1 MKKDYLSKL
10 TPEEKARMERIEK
23 MQRRL
28 DFERSRA
35 ARARYERLRTTDRGE
50 NFGVHSRTWRPLG
63 FGSAN
68 HYKHYLTAKGW
79 WHKLSLK
86 ENPDIKAD
94 VSERYARI
102 AIPALV
108 KQALNGSF
116 QATRMILVDQC
127 KDWGW
132 GAADIETA
140 AAGAGK
146 TIAELFGE
154 AEEPQ
159 KAEDGDK

>member
-1 MKKDYLSKL
+1 ME
-10 TPEEKARMERIEK
+10 PEEEETIDRDENDERMFYAENVK
-23 MQRRL
+23 PT
-28 DFERSRA
+28 FEEVRA
-35 ARARYERLRTTDRGE
+35 AFVE

-154 AEEPQ
+154 AEETQ
-159 KAEDGDK
+159 KAEDAEK

>member
-1 MKKDYLSKL
+1 ME
-10 TPEEKARMERIEK
+10 PEEEETIDRDENDERMFYAENVKPTFQEV
-23 MQRRL
+23 
-28 DFERSRA
+28 RA
-35 ARARYERLRTTDRGE
+35 AFVE

-68 HYKHYLTAKGW
+68 HYKHYLTANGW
-79 WHKLSLK
+79 WHRLSLK

-159 KAEDGDK
+159 KAEDADK

>member
-1 MKKDYLSKL
+1 ME
-10 TPEEKARMERIEK
+10 PEEEETIDRDENDERMFYAENVK
-23 MQRRL
+23 PT
-28 DFERSRA
+28 FEEVRA
-35 ARARYERLRTTDRGE
+35 AFVE

-154 AEEPQ
+154 AEETQ
-159 KAEDGDK
+159 KAEDADK

>member
-1 MKKDYLSKL
+1 METDETETIDRDDENKYFYAENVAPSF
-10 TPEEKARMERIEK
+10 EET
-23 MQRRL
+23 
-28 DFERSRA
+28 RA
-35 ARARYERLRTTDRGE
+35 AFVE

-63 FGSAN
+63 FGSPN
-68 HYKHYLTAKGW
+68 QYKHYLTAKGW

-86 ENPDIKAD
+86 ENPDIKAE

-132 GAADIETA
+132 GAADIATA

-154 AEEPQ
+154 EEEKEKA
-159 KAEDGDK
+159 KAEGADK

>member
-1 MKKDYLSKL
+1 ME
-10 TPEEKARMERIEK
+10 PEEEETIDRDENDERMFYAENVK
-23 MQRRL
+23 PT
-28 DFERSRA
+28 FEEVRA
-35 ARARYERLRTTDRGE
+35 AFVE

-63 FGSAN
+63 FSSAN

-154 AEEPQ
+154 AEETQ

>member
-1 MKKDYLSKL
+1 ME
-10 TPEEKARMERIEK
+10 PEEEETIDRDENDERMFYAENVK
-23 MQRRL
+23 PT
-28 DFERSRA
+28 FEEVRA
-35 ARARYERLRTTDRGE
+35 AFVE

-127 KDWGW
+127 KAWGW

-154 AEEPQ
+154 AEDPQ
-159 KAEDGDK
+159 KAEDADK

>member
-1 MKKDYLSKL
+1 ME
-10 TPEEKARMERIEK
+10 PEEEETIDRDENDERMFYAENVK
-23 MQRRL
+23 PT
-28 DFERSRA
+28 FEEVRA
-35 ARARYERLRTTDRGE
+35 AFVE
-50 NFGVHSRTWRPLG
+50 NFGVHSRTWRTLG

-154 AEEPQ
+154 AEETQ

>member
-1 MKKDYLSKL
+1 ME
-10 TPEEKARMERIEK
+10 PEEEETIDRDENDERMFYAENVK
-23 MQRRL
+23 PT
-28 DFERSRA
+28 FEEVRA
-35 ARARYERLRTTDRGE
+35 AFVE

-159 KAEDGDK
+159 KAEDADK

>member
-1 MKKDYLSKL
+1 ME
-10 TPEEKARMERIEK
+10 PEEEETIDRDENDERMFYAENVK
-23 MQRRL
+23 PT
-28 DFERSRA
+28 FEEVRA
-35 ARARYERLRTTDRGE
+35 AFVE

>member
-1 MKKDYLSKL
+1 ME
-10 TPEEKARMERIEK
+10 PEEEETIDRDENDERMFYAENVK
-23 MQRRL
+23 PT
-28 DFERSRA
+28 FEDVRA
-35 ARARYERLRTTDRGE
+35 AFVE

-154 AEEPQ
+154 ADETQ
-159 KAEDGDK
+159 KAEDADK

>member
-1 MKKDYLSKL
+1 ME
-10 TPEEKARMERIEK
+10 PEEEETIDRDENDERMFYAENVK
-23 MQRRL
+23 PT
-28 DFERSRA
+28 FEEVRSA
-35 ARARYERLRTTDRGE
+35 FVE

>member
-1 MKKDYLSKL
+1 ME
-10 TPEEKARMERIEK
+10 PEEEETIDRDENDERMFYAENVK
-23 MQRRL
+23 PT
-28 DFERSRA
+28 FEEVRA
-35 ARARYERLRTTDRGE
+35 AFVE

-154 AEEPQ
+154 AEETQ